1 MKYNEFLIELAT
13 VLRININTLHQVFY
27 ELKNEFN
34 INLYLNIQTIR
45 TIRAGFN
52 KYLLDNAIAKFNIKY
67 NKISNS
73 MYIHPTLFTDED
85 GNPLNEIDSSVVGIN
100 KGNSMDKVANNYFFE
115 EVFFDSELERENIIT
130 EIEEVTVFTKI
141 PKNSIKIPVSGGGT
155 YSPDFAYVVKNKDGR
170 QTLNLIVETK
180 NKEQRGLNSD
190 ESQKI
195 KHAQEFF
202 KNINSDIEVKFET
215 QFENNKIK
223 EIIKKLL

>member
-1 MKYNEFLIELAT
+1 MSKKLK
-13 VLRININTLHQVFY
+13 VL
-27 ELKNEFN
+27 
-34 INLYLNIQTIR
+34 
-45 TIRAGFN
+45 
-52 KYLLDNAIAKFNIKY
+52 
-67 NKISNS
+67 
-73 MYIHPTLFTDED
+73 M
-85 GNPLNEIDSSVVGIN
+85 
-100 KGNSMDKVANNYFFE
+100 
-115 EVFFDSELERENIIT
+115 
-130 EIEEVTVFTKI
+130 
-141 PKNSIKIPVSGGGT
+141 SGGGT

>member
-1 MKYNEFLIELAT
+1 
-13 VLRININTLHQVFY
+13 
-27 ELKNEFN
+27 
-34 INLYLNIQTIR
+34 
-45 TIRAGFN
+45 
-52 KYLLDNAIAKFNIKY
+52 
-67 NKISNS
+67 

-85 GNPLNEIDSSVVGIN
+85 GNPLNEIDSSVIGII